1 MHASIVNIE
10 SKKPKQI
17 LQIENIQQ
25 DWLKQT
31 INARSLILIT
41 LDWLSQLIFFDLLFD
56 IGLGID

>member
-10 SKKPKQI
+10 SMKPKQT

-31 INARSLILIT
+31 IHAHSLVVIT
-41 LDWLSQLIFFDLLFD
+41 LDCPSQLIFFNLLFD